1 MPTVLIVDDS
11 NVMRKI
17 IQKQIKAAN
26 LVVDEFMEAGDGK
39 EGLEKVKEKVPDLIL
54 CDWNMPNMTGIEF
67 IKTLHS
73 TGDFSNVPIVMITTE
88 GSDSMRAEA
97 AAAGAKGYIT
107 KPFTPEQ
114 LVSELGNFLMVS

>member
-26 LVVDEFMEAGDGK
+26 LIVDEFMEAGDGK

-73 TGDFSNVPIVMITTE
+73 TGDYSNVPIVMITTE

-114 LVSELGNFLMVS
+114 LVAELGKFLMVS

>member
-11 NVMRKI
+11 SVMRKI

-26 LVVDEFMEAGDGK
+26 LQVDEFMEAGDGK
-39 EGLEKVKEKVPDLIL
+39 EALEKVKGQVPDLIL

-73 TGDFSNVPIVMITTE
+73 SGDYGHVPIVMITTE
-88 GSDSMRAEA
+88 GSDSMREEA

-107 KPFTPEQ
+107 KPFTPDQ
-114 LVSELGNFLMVS
+114 LVVELGKFLMVS